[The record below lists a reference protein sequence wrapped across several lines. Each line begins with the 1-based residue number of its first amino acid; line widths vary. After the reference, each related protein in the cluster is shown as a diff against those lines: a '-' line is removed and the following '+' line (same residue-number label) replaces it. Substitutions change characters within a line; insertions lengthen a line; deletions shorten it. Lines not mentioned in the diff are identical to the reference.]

1 MNNLSIIEPAGELA
15 EITYNLF
22 DSFVKYTDREP
33 TTTKGY
39 ITCLRA
45 FADWLELQEVRRPNR
60 ADILA
65 YKEYLNGAHFGKNGE
80 CELKPGTKQQY
91 LRAVKH
97 FFKWTASEGIYP
109 NIADNVHT
117 AKVDR
122 TTHKKDALERSAVKE
137 IAESIDRSTESGK
150 RLYAMY
156 LLCVTCGL
164 RTVEISRA
172 NVEDVTQKGSR
183 TYLYIQGKGHSEKD
197 APVLLVP
204 EVKEA
209 LEAYLKSRKDKKTG
223 KSPLFVST
231 GNRSGGK
238 RMATTTIST
247 IFKTMMKEAGYNS
260 DRLTAHSLR
269 HTSGT
274 GAYKATGSLY
284 LAQQHQRHV
293 DPATTEI
300 YIHAEER
307 EERNTEEQ
315 VYNYYFNAEG
325 FTDKRQEIINLIN
338 NMPAEKLSMALEVLK
353 AMA

>member
-1 MNNLSIIEPAGELA
+1 M
-15 EITYNLF
+15 
-22 DSFVKYTDREP
+22 
-33 TTTKGY
+33 
-39 ITCLRA
+39 
-45 FADWLELQEVRRPNR
+45 
-60 ADILA
+60 
-65 YKEYLNGAHFGKNGE
+65 
-80 CELKPGTKQQY
+80 
-91 LRAVKH
+91 
-97 FFKWTASEGIYP
+97 
-109 NIADNVHT
+109 
-117 AKVDR
+117 
-122 TTHKKDALERSAVKE
+122 ERSAVKE

-156 LLCVTCGL
+156 LLSITCGL
-164 RTVEISRA
+164 RTIEISRA
-172 NVEDVTQKGSR
+172 NIEDITQKGSR

-238 RMATTTIST
+238 RIATTTIST
-247 IFKTMMKEAGYNS
+247 MLKNALKSAGYNS

-315 VYNYYFNAEG
+315 VYNYYFNAES
-325 FTDKRQEIINLIN
+325 FTDKRQEVINLIN
-338 NMPAEKLSMALEVLK
+338 NMPAEKLSTALEVLK